1 LIRRGRR
8 WALAAVL
15 FAIAL
20 LLGVRDAGAATQTA
34 DPAAVYAAAIG
45 FMTPR
50 LLTEETPSRL
60 VRWGLQGL
68 TTIDP
73 SLQIE
78 ENAGLVGLRTDSG
91 ILGGQAR
98 PADEDAAGWG
108 AVAANLTTVAA
119 DISRKVRAAGA
130 DDVMDAFFDE
140 LFSHFD
146 PYSRYVPP
154 NEAGEDR
161 AKRAGRLHLATLQT
175 RRLGGALVLRV
186 TMFDEGITTRLGA
199 ALRAASAARRRP
211 SGLVL
216 DLRGNRGGLVREAVS
231 VAGLLLP
238 AGVVATTSGRDPAAA
253 HVWRTDDTPVVQDL
267 PIIVLVD
274 GQTASA
280 AEILSAALA
289 DRGRAVVVGSATF
302 GKGLVQTIAQLPNG
316 GELFVTWA
324 RILAPDGWPLQDLGV
339 MPQVCTSLGPNVVD
353 DTLAALGHG
362 HLPQATIAALTASRA
377 ARPSLSPDR
386 LNAIRS
392 ACPAAEGRAD
402 DLRAA
407 RTLLANPAA
416 YSAALLP
423 HDQGV
428 SAR

>member
-1 LIRRGRR
+1 MLV
-8 WALAAVL
+8 AVGL
-15 FAIAL
+15 M
-20 LLGVRDAGAATQTA
+20 LGVSDAGAAMQSATDT
-34 DPAAVYAAAIG
+34 DPAAVYVAALS

-50 LLTEETPSRL
+50 LLTVETPARL
-60 VRWGLQGL
+60 VHWGLQGL

-73 SLQIE
+73 NLQIE
-78 ENAGLVGLRTDSG
+78 ENAGVVGLRTDSG
-91 ILGGQAR
+91 ILGGSAR
-98 PADEDAAGWG
+98 PADDDITGWG

-140 LFSHFD
+140 LFSHID

-154 NEAGEDR
+154 SDAGEDR
-161 AKRAGRLHLATLQT
+161 ARRHGTLHVATLQT
-175 RRLGGALVLRV
+175 RRLDNALLLRV

-199 ALRAASAARRRP
+199 ALHAASAARQRP

-231 VAGLLLP
+231 VAGLLMP
-238 AGVVATTSGRDPAAA
+238 AGVVATTAGRDPAAA
-253 HVWRTDDTPVVQDL
+253 HVWRTDSAPVDEDL
-267 PIIVLVD
+267 PLVVLVD
-274 GQTASA
+274 GRTASA
-280 AEILSAALA
+280 AEILAASLA
-289 DRGRAVVVGSATF
+289 DRGRAVVVGSTTF

-353 DTLAALGHG
+353 DTLAALAHG
-362 HLPQATIAALTASRA
+362 HLPPAAAAALTASRA
-377 ARPSLSPDR
+377 VRPPLPPDR
-386 LNAIRS
+386 LIAIRS
-392 ACPAAEGRAD
+392 ACPAAEGRSD

-407 RTLLANPAA
+407 HALFTNPVA